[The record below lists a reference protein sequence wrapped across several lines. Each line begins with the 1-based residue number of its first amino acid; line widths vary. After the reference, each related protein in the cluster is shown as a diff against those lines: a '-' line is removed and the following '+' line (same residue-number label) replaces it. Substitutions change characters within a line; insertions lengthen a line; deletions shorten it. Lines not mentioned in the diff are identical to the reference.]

1 VSDEDRPE
9 GFERVAVLRGEG
21 TASTRRVDC
30 VAEETAAAL
39 EYNGIAHTVMLM
51 TPADFED
58 FALGFS
64 LTEGIIARPHEMIDF
79 DLETTDQGVILKLT
93 IAAER
98 MFGLKEHRRSMAGR
112 TGCGLCGAETLGQV
126 FRHLDRVGACVSLT
140 PTLLHRAYA
149 ELAVRQPL
157 QAVTGATHA
166 AAWLD
171 RTGAIVCL
179 REDVGRHNALDKL
192 IGALSRAHTDLA
204 DGALLLT
211 SRASSEMVQK
221 AAAMGIG
228 LVAAVSAPTA
238 LARRLADQL
247 GVTLVGFLR
256 DRTHVVYTHPHRLG
270 LTFEDA

>member
-1 VSDEDRPE
+1 
-9 GFERVAVLRGEG
+9 
-21 TASTRRVDC
+21 
-30 VAEETAAAL
+30 
-39 EYNGIAHTVMLM
+39 
-51 TPADFED
+51 
-58 FALGFS
+58 
-64 LTEGIIARPHEMIDF
+64 
-79 DLETTDQGVILKLT
+79 
-93 IAAER
+93 
-98 MFGLKEHRRSMAGR
+98 
-112 TGCGLCGAETLGQV
+112 
-126 FRHLDRVGACVSLT
+126 
-140 PTLLHRAYA
+140 
-149 ELAVRQPL
+149 LAVRQPL